1 MKIIIQPVIRDFL
14 SGWIMAISMSFFAV
28 TAFGQRQNGLVFL
41 PQVVIQTDQQEYPP
55 GSNVYIAGSSWLPGE
70 HVMLQV
76 LHLVDSLNELP
87 SPAHAHFPWTAIAD
101 SSGNLR
107 SSWHI
112 PLNENEPNAALVLK
126 ATGLLSGRQ
135 TIWIFH
141 GIPVVPY
148 RRRIRIRH

>member
-1 MKIIIQPVIRDFL
+1 MKTIIHPVIRYCFSNWIIVISL
-14 SGWIMAISMSFFAV
+14 SFYSIV
-28 TAFGQRQNGLVFL
+28 VFGQRQNGLVSM
-41 PQVVIQTDQQEYPP
+41 PPVVIQTDQQQYPP
-55 GSNVYIAGSSWLPGE
+55 GSNVYIAGSSWFPGE

-76 LHLVDSLNELP
+76 VHLEDSLNELP

-112 PLNENEPNAALVLK
+112 PLKENESNATLVLK

-141 GIPVVPY
+141 GTPVMPY